1 MHSDLLEL
9 VPEYEQEVFG
19 KLFEVLKPGS
29 VFIDVGAHIGRYSFP
44 IAKLID
50 MDGLVIAIEPDP
62 LTFKSLLMGIKLNN
76 LGNILALNIALGDSE
91 GKAILCQ
98 KLVTATSSITEFDK
112 CQRFVEVPLRRLD
125 SIVEELKLGH
135 VDVIKI
141 DAEGAEIQ
149 VLKGA
154 VNTITRFKPFIVV
167 EVRNRNINEFEQTM
181 ESLRYFCEELAK
193 SAVDKVFACYS
204 IAQP

>member
-1 MHSDLLEL
+1 MHYITGIKVFREISNRLALGIRVKLNNITYVLTCTSDLLEL

-44 IAKLID
+44 IAKLIG

-149 VLKGA
+149 VLK
-154 VNTITRFKPFIVV
+154 R
-167 EVRNRNINEFEQTM
+167 
-181 ESLRYFCEELAK
+181 SC
-193 SAVDKVFACYS
+193 
-204 IAQP
+204 